1 MNWLVI
7 LAILILTWRIAEG
20 VKKGMV
26 KEIISFVSLIVLSLA
41 VALLGM
47 ALSKYF
53 QKDMISMAVAIIL
66 LLLLGIVHSLLGLV
80 FFPAKLIAKLPLVRS
95 LNKVLGAVIGILET
109 ILIIWTAYCIL
120 YTFETDVIW
129 EQILEYVAGS
139 RVLTFLYEHNYL
151 RYLVDLCAS
160 KLGMLPL

>member
-1 MNWLVI
+1 M
-7 LAILILTWRIAEG
+7 
-20 VKKGMV
+20 
-26 KEIISFVSLIVLSLA
+26 
-41 VALLGM
+41 
-47 ALSKYF
+47 
-53 QKDMISMAVAIIL
+53 
-66 LLLLGIVHSLLGLV
+66 GIVHSLLGLV

-95 LNKVLGAVIGILET
+95 LNKFLGAVIGILET

-120 YTFETDVIW
+120 YTFATDVIW

>member
-7 LAILILTWRIAEG
+7 LAILILAWRISEG

-66 LLLLGIVHSLLGLV
+66 LLLWESYTAFWDWYFSLQ
-80 FFPAKLIAKLPLVRS
+80 S
-95 LNKVLGAVIGILET
+95 
-109 ILIIWTAYCIL
+109 
-120 YTFETDVIW
+120 
-129 EQILEYVAGS
+129 
-139 RVLTFLYEHNYL
+139 
-151 RYLVDLCAS
+151 
-160 KLGMLPL
+160 

>member
-1 MNWLVI
+1 M
-7 LAILILTWRIAEG
+7 
-20 VKKGMV
+20 
-26 KEIISFVSLIVLSLA
+26 
-41 VALLGM
+41 
-47 ALSKYF
+47 
-53 QKDMISMAVAIIL
+53 
-66 LLLLGIVHSLLGLV
+66 
-80 FFPAKLIAKLPLVRS
+80 VRS
-95 LNKVLGAVIGILET
+95 LNKFLGAVIGILET

-120 YTFETDVIW
+120 YTFATDVIW